1 MSRLHAC
8 MCIETLVK
16 DLWMNNNR
24 TYTHEAVLAL
34 FETSTQTSI
43 NSFSKTTKWILIIFG
58 ANWSWGRACSVSVFC
73 FLPLFVGKHR
83 KTLTKLKTTQKTLPV
98 SWTSQVC
105 RYRRDWSK
113 AVKSNISR
121 RNIENCHIQHPG
133 SCLVTFLVHSLQIWA
148 QTEHYKMRSARTRK
162 STSGTRNENA
172 YARYCTSPV

>member
-73 FLPLFVGKHR
+73 FLLLFAGKHR

-113 AVKSNISR
+113 VAKSKKTYRKNQNWEYGIRDIQNLPKGELPCEYEPNRSIIRVRRCIS
-121 RNIENCHIQHPG
+121 I
-133 SCLVTFLVHSLQIWA
+133 
-148 QTEHYKMRSARTRK
+148 
-162 STSGTRNENA
+162 
-172 YARYCTSPV
+172 

>member
-1 MSRLHAC
+1 

-58 ANWSWGRACSVSVFC
+58 ANWSWGHACSVSVFC
-73 FLPLFVGKHR
+73 FLLLFVGKHR
-83 KTLTKLKTTQKTLPV
+83 KTLTKLKTSQKTLPV

-121 RNIENCHIQHPG
+121 RNIENCHIHPPG
-133 SCLVTFLVHSLQIWA
+133 SFFVTFDSYDLKVSVQMEHSA
-148 QTEHYKMRSARTRK
+148 MRSSRWGKITR
-162 STSGTRNENA
+162 
-172 YARYCTSPV
+172 

>member
-1 MSRLHAC
+1 
-8 MCIETLVK
+8 
-16 DLWMNNNR
+16 MNNNR

-73 FLPLFVGKHR
+73 FLLLFAGKHR

-121 RNIENCHIQHPG
+121 RNIENCHIHPPG
-133 SCLVTFLVHSLQIWA
+133 SFFVTFQSYDLKVSARTVHSSWG
-148 QTEHYKMRSARTRK
+148 SAGTRK
-162 STSGTRNENA
+162 STPGTRNENA
-172 YARYCTSPV
+172 YRGVWRARGRESEDLPRTPLPPVDV